1 MLNYVLHRVLALVPT
16 LLVVSVVV
24 FGLQQMLPGDVA
36 QAMAGEDQD
45 PQVIA
50 QIRRTYRLDEPIPV
64 RYALWLGGVVRGD
77 LGISLRNQV
86 PVSDLIRQKLPATLL
101 LATMAMAWA
110 FAIGIPA
117 GVLAALRKGSA
128 LDHLANVVGLA
139 GLSVPPFW
147 LGLMLILLVSVN
159 LGLLPASGYVSPFV
173 SPGDALRSLLMPS
186 FVLGASAAAV
196 LMRHTRAAMLAA
208 LRSDYVRTARAKGLY
223 ERLVILRH
231 AFRNALIPIIT
242 MAALQTGQ
250 LLSGAVLTEQV
261 FTIPGF
267 GRLIVDGVFTRDYA
281 VVQGAVLVTALI
293 YVMLNLAADIAY
305 GLADPKMRAGSP

>member
-1 MLNYVLHRVLALVPT
+1 MLPYVLHRVLALFPT

-64 RYALWLGGVVRGD
+64 RYALWLGGVLQGN

-86 PVSDLIRQKLPATLL
+86 PVSDLILQKLPATLL

-196 LMRHTRAAMLAA
+196 LMRHTRSAMLAA

-250 LLSGAVLTEQV
+250 LLSGTVLTEQV

-267 GRLIVDGVFTRDYA
+267 GRLIVDAVFTRDYA
-281 VVQGAVLVTALI
+281 VVQGVVLVTALI
-293 YVMLNLAADIAY
+293 YVLLNLAADVAY
-305 GLADPKMRAGSP
+305 GLADPKMRKA